1 MYLLFYLED
10 GTYFRI
16 CAEQQFRPK
25 VFVFTC
31 TTHSVPYCNLSCH
44 TSCKQWH
51 PGAARWE
58 HGCGHLK
65 ALFRILISNLLVWLL
80 TKKMSLSVICELHR
94 VISSK
99 RWAKGSDSWY
109 VISHPPPHPDSAP
122 MSAAWDLCSDSIA
135 TCVRAHSRK
144 AQRKN
149 WFRNAVAAY
158 LTYHRRMT
166 VAEESFK
173 SFISR

>member
-31 TTHSVPYCNLSCH
+31 TIHSVPYCNLSCH

-58 HGCGHLK
+58 HGCGHFK
-65 ALFRILISNLLVWLL
+65 VVFRILISNLLV
-80 TKKMSLSVICELHR
+80 
-94 VISSK
+94 
-99 RWAKGSDSWY
+99 
-109 VISHPPPHPDSAP
+109 
-122 MSAAWDLCSDSIA
+122 
-135 TCVRAHSRK
+135 
-144 AQRKN
+144 
-149 WFRNAVAAY
+149 
-158 LTYHRRMT
+158 
-166 VAEESFK
+166 
-173 SFISR
+173 